1 MIKIRLARAGRPHNP
16 IYSVLA
22 IDSRKA
28 QNGTC
33 LENLGTY
40 NPAAEE
46 PLKGLKVERVAHW
59 VRMVLFL
66 LAPFSL
72 FSKKQRSTLSN
83 LSFSF

>member
-16 IYSVLA
+16 VYSILA

-40 NPAAEE
+40 SPKSEE
-46 PLKGLKVERVAHW
+46 PLKGVKMDRVATW
-59 VRMVLFL
+59 VKNGAL
-66 LAPFSL
+66 LTDTVQSL
-72 FSKKQRSTLSN
+72 FKKAKIN
-83 LSFSF
+83 LK

>member
-1 MIKIRLARAGRPHNP
+1 MIKIRLARAGRPHTP
-16 IYSVLA
+16 IYSILA

-46 PLKGLKVERVAHW
+46 PLKGVKMERVSHW
-59 VRMVLFL
+59 VKNGAL
-66 LAPFSL
+66 LTDTLQSL
-72 FSKKQRSTLSN
+72 FKKAKIN
-83 LSFSF
+83 VK

>member
-16 IYSVLA
+16 IYTIMA

-40 NPAAEE
+40 NPAAQE
-46 PLKGLKVERVAHW
+46 PIKGIKTDRLAAW
-59 VRMVLFL
+59 VKKGAL
-66 LAPFSL
+66 LTDTMKSL
-72 FSKKQRSTLSN
+72 IKKNKIAL
-83 LSFSF
+83 